1 MSRPCTSTSGGF
13 VEAQGAGV
21 VVLMSASAAIAYG
34 APIYGIVGMSG
45 TATDKQG
52 RSVPAPGK
60 GILSSARESPR
71 VTRMLD
77 VSYRRQQFTAQK
89 AALDQWKSAELQAIA
104 GDNDDDLDMAT
115 HEIEATYKRQ
125 YQALQDTWGS
135 EFWKRNTDISPLR
148 GSLAAWGLTAD
159 DIGLASFHG
168 TSTKANDKNE
178 SSVLN
183 TQLKHL
189 GRTPGH
195 VVPAVCQKWLTG
207 HSKAAAALFMLNGV
221 LQSLRSG
228 LVPGNRNADNIAAEL
243 KQYDYTVFLSKT
255 IQTTGIK
262 AALIKSFGFGQVGG
276 ELLVIHSDYVL
287 AALTQEQLEAYNRQ
301 LRKRSLKADRYWQD
315 VLIGKHPF
323 VQIKHRPPFTEQ
335 QEESVY
341 LDPLA
346 RVHFD
351 PISNSYKF

>member
-1 MSRPCTSTSGGF
+1 MEG
-13 VEAQGAGV
+13 QGAGV
-21 VVLMSASAAIAYG
+21 VVLMSAAAAIAYG

-71 VTRMLD
+71 MTRMLD
-77 VSYRRQQFTAQK
+77 ISYRRQQLAIQK
-89 AALDQWKSAELQAIA
+89 QALDEWRSAELQAEDA
-104 GDNDDDLDMAT
+104 VSQEVETL
-115 HEIEATYKRQ
+115 YKRQ
-125 YQALQDTWGS
+125 LQALQDTWGS
-135 EFWKRNTDISPLR
+135 EFWKHSDGISPLR

-183 TQLKHL
+183 TQLKQL

-228 LVPGNRNADNIAAEL
+228 LVPGNRNADNIASEL
-243 KQYDYTVFLSKT
+243 QQYDYTVYLSKT

-276 ELLVIHSDYVL
+276 ELLLIHADYIL
-287 AALTQEQLEAYNRQ
+287 AALTAEQLEAYNHK
-301 LRKRSLKADRYWQD
+301 L
-315 VLIGKHPF
+315 
-323 VQIKHRPPFTEQ
+323 Q
-335 QEESVY
+335 Q
-341 LDPLA
+341 
-346 RVHFD
+346 
-351 PISNSYKF
+351 